1 MNINPKLLKN
11 VNEQLTLINNKLD
24 TKIEEGILLWT
35 NSNPGNEFNPQTLN
49 FNGTYKYYDIIII
62 QDQTVLKPQ
71 RVYVDSSGIYSI
83 LENIFNGYLRT
94 RGVLAN
100 ASSLVFGDGTFF
112 STYANPSVNNYQCI
126 PYKIIGYKN

>member
-1 MNINPKLLKN
+1 MNINPKLLKD
-11 VNEQLTLINNKLD
+11 VNEQLTLLNNKLD

-62 QDQTVLKPQ
+62 QDQSILKSQ
-71 RVYVDSSGIYSI
+71 RIYVDNIGINFI
-83 LENIFNGYLRT
+83 LENILNGYLRT
-94 RGVLAN
+94 RGVLARTN
-100 ASSLVFGDGTFF
+100 SLVFGDGIFY
-112 STYANPSVNNYQCI
+112 STYTNPSTNNYQCI